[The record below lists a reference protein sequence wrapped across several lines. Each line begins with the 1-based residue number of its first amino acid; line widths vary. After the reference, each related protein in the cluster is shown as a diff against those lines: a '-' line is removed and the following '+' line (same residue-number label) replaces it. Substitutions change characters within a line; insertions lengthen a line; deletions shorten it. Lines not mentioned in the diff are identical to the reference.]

1 MKKFAVSVFVVLSTL
16 FVSGVSV
23 AELPAGIF
31 RLHMS
36 STFVEV
42 GTGETEADGQSDEG
56 YGGLELGLGMSRFAI
71 GAGFGLGGK
80 LLIGAK
86 LAIGQESSDWWPGDE
101 AETFIFSAIPY
112 IEFVFLQS
120 RVKPFAKA
128 MAGVEGS
135 RREDESGFWG
145 IVLGGG
151 GGLHFFLTQSVSVDA
166 DLELNFRFG
175 TGHFALPGPADDID
189 FSHWRFSFA
198 TLLGLSAWL

>member
-16 FVSGVSV
+16 FVSGVSY

-42 GTGETEADGQSDEG
+42 GTGETEVDGQGDEG

-86 LAIGQESSDWWPGDE
+86 LAIGQESSDWWPGSE
-101 AETFIFSAIPY
+101 NETFVFSAIPY
-112 IEFVFLQS
+112 VEFVFLQS

-128 MAGVEGS
+128 MVGIEGA
-135 RREDESGFWG
+135 RGEDDSGFWG
-145 IVLGGG
+145 LVLGGG

-166 DLELNFRFG
+166 DLELNLRFG
-175 TGHFALPGPADDID
+175 TGHNTMPGPVDDVD
-189 FSHWRFSFA
+189 YSHWRFSFA